1 MDPFRCII
9 EGWLVGMGWGWW
21 WLELQKGMRL
31 TWGLVG
37 GRQVQEETCL
47 RGGHEGRHV
56 NMLGAPLHVYM
67 FLKVFFLTLAFL
79 RRASF

>member
-21 WLELQKGMRL
+21 WLELQKGIRL

-47 RGGHEGRHV
+47 RGDRYEG
-56 NMLGAPLHVYM
+56 L
-67 FLKVFFLTLAFL
+67 L
-79 RRASF
+79 RGMRGDTSTCWGLPYIFICF